1 MNFKEERSRRK
12 RNLRKRIA
20 TAAASLFVVA
30 WAVVFGQTYVDANL
44 GGDGGESES
53 DEGSPSIVIGG
64 DEGFGFGP
72 IVIGGSD
79 SSGDDEGDSGFSIG
93 SSPSP
98 DPVTSSQS

>member
-1 MNFKEERSRRK
+1 MNFKQERSKRK

-30 WAVVFGQTYVDANL
+30 WAVVFGQTYVDASL
-44 GGDGGESES
+44 GGSGGDGGESES
-53 DEGSPSIVIGG
+53 DEGSPAIVIGG
-64 DEGFGFGP
+64 DEGFGP
-72 IVIGGSD
+72 IVIGGDD
-79 SSGDDEGDSGFSIG
+79 SSDDEGDSGFSIG

>member
-44 GGDGGESES
+44 GGDGGESDS

-64 DEGFGFGP
+64 DEGFGP
-72 IVIGGSD
+72 IVIGGGD